1 MGTKSTSAAHFSGY
15 LVQNCRP
22 DGARAETAITPTGV
36 RAQSVDQRRLH
47 TSAWA
52 LVDASAGALR
62 FLGKAQIVSAVK
74 IE

>member
-1 MGTKSTSAAHFSGY
+1 
-15 LVQNCRP
+15 
-22 DGARAETAITPTGV
+22 
-36 RAQSVDQRRLH
+36 LH